1 MKRRTFDFRNDAPMR
16 RCGDA
21 AKWGEINISRFLGK
35 TLAGVL
41 KFLNL
46 CNVK

>member
-21 AKWGEINISRFLGK
+21 AKWGKINISSFFEKHLQE
-35 TLAGVL
+35 
-41 KFLNL
+41 
-46 CNVK
+46 C